1 MYIVKMELL
10 SYEHLILK
18 KKNKKG
24 SVIQNGSKRDE
35 KKLFLFVWD
44 IDNCDVFG
52 RIATYKSWAWI

>member
-1 MYIVKMELL
+1 MMKILVIEYIF
-10 SYEHLILK
+10 K
-18 KKNKKG
+18 KIKKG
-24 SVIQNGSKRDE
+24 SVVQNGSKWNE